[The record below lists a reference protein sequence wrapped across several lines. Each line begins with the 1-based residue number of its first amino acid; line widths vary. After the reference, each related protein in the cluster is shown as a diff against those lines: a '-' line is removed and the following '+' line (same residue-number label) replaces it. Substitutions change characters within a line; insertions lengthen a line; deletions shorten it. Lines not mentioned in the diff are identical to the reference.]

1 MIEKARVLR
10 VDEDRVVLACD
21 DSACGACPASAAFCS
36 PRQREFVA
44 GNRQGF
50 PVETDQMVNIH
61 IPPGR
66 AIWAGFTVL
75 MLPLLM
81 FVAGYF
87 AGEALL
93 QAGQIGAGLA
103 GTTRDALSVLVGL
116 LGLGLGFGGS
126 YLYHRGRKAKGA
138 DLPQIVEVIRPGAA
152 G

>member
-10 VDEDRVVLACD
+10 VEEDRVVLACD

-44 GNRQGF
+44 ANGRGF
-50 PVETDQMVNIH
+50 PVTANQMVNIH
-61 IPPGR
+61 IPPGK

-87 AGEALL
+87 AGEGLL
-93 QAGQIGAGLA
+93 GTGLLGQSLA
-103 GTTRDALSVLVGL
+103 GTTRDALSVLFGL

-126 YLYHRGRKAKGA
+126 YLYHKGRKAKGA
-138 DLPQIVEVIRPGAA
+138 DLPQIVEVIRPAP
-152 G
+152 